1 MTDDRIE
8 NGIDPA
14 LREQYCFGCGRH
26 NPLGF
31 HLEFERDGGDVV
43 ARYTPRREDSGY
55 PGLMHG
61 GLATLLL
68 DEAMGWAMYADRV
81 FAVTATMSTRFRR
94 PVTLESPLLV
104 RGRIDRQR
112 GRRIEVS
119 AELYDEEG
127 ERIVEASGLFLRM
140 DAEAEARSLEVLRRE
155 FGTTLD

>member
-1 MTDDRIE
+1 MSTE
-8 NGIDPA
+8 EGINPA
-14 LREQYCFGCGRH
+14 LRDQYCFGCGRH

-43 ARYTPRREDSGY
+43 ASYTPRREDSGY

-81 FAVTATMSTRFRR
+81 
-94 PVTLESPLLV
+94 
-104 RGRIDRQR
+104 
-112 GRRIEVS
+112 
-119 AELYDEEG
+119 
-127 ERIVEASGLFLRM
+127 LRM
-140 DAEAEARSLEVLRRE
+140 DEEAEARSLEVLRRE